1 MSDRDKKM
9 PKVYQDKMRK
19 VTGEE
24 VEEAKSPSYEVD
36 IIAKDFIKQGAKSKD
51 AYKEA
56 MKLAKKMSNREKQ
69 DIIKKGKSSLMYL
82 KLKEEVALDE
92 GYEGEVK
99 KVLKRARIEGYFS
112 NGILYVERGD
122 GKAAMAA
129 LKKAPN
135 IKELPK
141 VREEK
146 PRSMYREEFEI
157 NELGGPVRPMKDRFG
172 PAKPK
177 PKPQDEGRGRP
188 RKDGTASDDRE
199 HIQMQLRKSISMR
212 GAKEVEFADGKKV
225 KVKPHHASA
234 VLRKISSIKQPR
246 DKQNAVNHI
255 TKSHKNMM
263 DFHNDK
269 AGEIDPAKRKKAA
282 MDVFKK

>member
-1 MSDRDKKM
+1 MNASGNRVKTFKNFDQANAYLKKNYNKLMREEVALDEGFINIGGAKVKDDKKSIL
-9 PKVYQDKMRK
+9 QH
-19 VTGEE
+19 
-24 VEEAKSPSYEVD
+24 
-36 IIAKDFIKQGAKSKD
+36 
-51 AYKEA
+51 
-56 MKLAKKMSNREKQ
+56 
-69 DIIKKGKSSLMYL
+69 IKKTFPNVKKVRKDPQHGWIPVF
-82 KLKEEVALDE
+82 EEVALDE

-112 NGILYVERGD
+112 KGILYVERGD

-135 IKELPK
+135 IKEVPK

-146 PRSMYREEFEI
+146 PRSMYREEVEI